1 MYCCLTQIQL
11 ILAPPMLQISPTTTT
26 LVQKRTFSDQNPDQ
40 FPQKKSVNGPQSGKT
55 DLIGG
60 TAHPRLWRFLT
71 SSLQTSSQFLRMCKD
86 IRILGV
92 CKTCLIFTVPC
103 CIYSSHCHIACIPL
117 QHVVLCTDIASAVK
131 MRVYRV
137 CVQNSCTV
145 TGQLSDRKTLRM

>member
-1 MYCCLTQIQL
+1 
-11 ILAPPMLQISPTTTT
+11 
-26 LVQKRTFSDQNPDQ
+26 
-40 FPQKKSVNGPQSGKT
+40 
-55 DLIGG
+55 
-60 TAHPRLWRFLT
+60 
-71 SSLQTSSQFLRMCKD
+71 MCKD

-92 CKTCLIFTVPC
+92 CKTCLIFIVPC

-145 TGQLSDRKTLRM
+145 TGQLSERKTLRMQVNNYHPSIIVDYRP